1 MKEKL
6 ENLIATLPDHP
17 GVYLMK
23 DAEGTVIYVGKA
35 ISLKNRVRQYF
46 RGRHP
51 GQPKVDAM
59 VEHIESFDYVL
70 VDSELKPLSWS
81 ATSLRST
88 ARITILCC
96 GMTSTTPIS
105 GWIWSRLIHGWR
117 SPGR

>member
-1 MKEKL
+1 MKQKL

-35 ISLKNRVRQYF
+35 VSLKNRVRQYF

-70 VDSELKPLSWS
+70 VDSELEAFILECNLIKQYRPHYNIM
-81 ATSLRST
+81 LRDDKHY
-88 ARITILCC
+88 
-96 GMTSTTPIS
+96 P
-105 GWIWSRLIHGWR
+105 
-117 SPGR
+117 